1 VPLRRHQRLIDQE
14 KLETMIRAL
23 VESVQ
28 QREAG
33 GSYADLVSDFDYGP
47 TEQVTEKTFGNGVVS
62 TYTYD
67 ANALYRLINI
77 YTATSSMEEM
87 GFGGGL
93 LLAQSPALHPLAI
106 AMLEDQGGQ
115 FEHVQEIL
123 DDVLTSAHADRKGS
137 EEPEP
142 QMVEEPKL
150 DTATSTASTSE
161 QVDPEAS
168 ASSAESATST
178 PETSRPKMRPSLLHR
193 AIPISQHPHQS
204 PLLPHPKAQN
214 PP

>member
-77 YTATSSMEEM
+77 YTRSQCSKIKVDSS
-87 GFGGGL
+87 
-93 LLAQSPALHPLAI
+93 
-106 AMLEDQGGQ
+106 
-115 FEHVQEIL
+115 
-123 DDVLTSAHADRKGS
+123 
-137 EEPEP
+137 
-142 QMVEEPKL
+142 
-150 DTATSTASTSE
+150 STSKKFWM
-161 QVDPEAS
+161 
-168 ASSAESATST
+168 TC
-178 PETSRPKMRPSLLHR
+178 
-193 AIPISQHPHQS
+193 
-204 PLLPHPKAQN
+204 
-214 PP
+214 